1 MLVTLKEILNY
12 AEANKCAIGAFHIL
26 SEDNLT
32 AVLDAA
38 QELRFPVIIMHSQEN
53 EKKLPLANIGPLMV
67 DMAEKASVPVCV
79 HLDHGMTINYIRQA
93 LIIGFSSVT
102 YDGSSLPY
110 EENIENT
117 KTVVHMASRRFASV
131 EGLPLPASLNR
142 MSQKPCVAL
151 STPQASA
158 HWHVPTAHYNT

>member
-53 EKKLPLANIGPLMV
+53 EKKLPLANGRYGRESFCSGLCPSGSRHDDQLHPSGI
-67 DMAEKASVPVCV
+67 
-79 HLDHGMTINYIRQA
+79 DH
-93 LIIGFSSVT
+93 
-102 YDGSSLPY
+102 
-110 EENIENT
+110 
-117 KTVVHMASRRFASV
+117 RFQ
-131 EGLPLPASLNR
+131 LCYL
-142 MSQKPCVAL
+142 
-151 STPQASA
+151 
-158 HWHVPTAHYNT
+158 

>member
-1 MLVTLKEILNY
+1 MLVTLKEILSY

-38 QELRFPVIIMHSQEN
+38 QELNFPVIIMHSQEN

-117 KTVVHMASRRFASV
+117 QMN
-131 EGLPLPASLNR
+131 L
-142 MSQKPCVAL
+142 VAK
-151 STPQASA
+151 
-158 HWHVPTAHYNT
+158 N